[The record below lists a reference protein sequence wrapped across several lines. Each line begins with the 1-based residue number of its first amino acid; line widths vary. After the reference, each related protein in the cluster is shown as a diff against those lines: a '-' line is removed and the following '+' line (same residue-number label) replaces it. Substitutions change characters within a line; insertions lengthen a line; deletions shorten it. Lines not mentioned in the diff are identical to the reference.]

1 MKKKSVVVC
10 IILSLI
16 ILFLG
21 SISYSSKIIN
31 PFVGL
36 KGIIKIELS
45 DDNIEKISDKPL
57 IYIGKDYN
65 DILNYMGSKGY
76 ISEQVGRGFYFQKD
90 SDNILL
96 VAEGFMQR
104 YVIFSE

>member
-1 MKKKSVVVC
+1 MKKKPVFVG

-16 ILFLG
+16 VLFLG
-21 SISYSSKIIN
+21 AISYSSKMIN

-45 DDNIEKISDKPL
+45 NNNIEKISDKPL
-57 IYIGKDYN
+57 RYIGKDYN
-65 DILNYMGSKGY
+65 DILTYMDSKGY
-76 ISEQVGRGFYFQKD
+76 TSEQVGRGFYFQKG